1 MKFFKQYIFTALVFV
16 VIDLLWIAGLMLNF
30 YTTAYGDLA
39 RTVDGKFQAAIIPGI
54 LVYLIIPLGI
64 VMLGFRGATTRRQ
77 AVVQSALYGFFTYA
91 TYDLTALSV
100 LRDWSVL
107 GTVVDMAWGTA
118 LCSIV
123 AAITWRKQLSSI

>member
-1 MKFFKQYIFTALVFV
+1 MKFLKQYVSTALVFV
-16 VIDLLWIAGLMLNF
+16 GIDLLWIGGLMLNF
-30 YTTAYGDLA
+30 YTNAYGDLA

-77 AVVQSALYGFFTYA
+77 AVAQSAMYGFFAYA

-107 GTVVDMAWGTA
+107 GTIVDIAWGTTLA
-118 LCSIV
+118 TIV
-123 AAITWRKQLSSI
+123 ALLTWRRVQK